1 MIYVDKI
8 PWDEDPGQNFW
19 KYTRRPDPDF
29 YDYQKI
35 KKRSK
40 LAKTVSYAVFTGG
53 RTIKFESSS
62 VKNAFIMGST
72 PEYQDIQ
79 NMEIVKGRYFTPQE
93 QRSGMSKL
101 ILGHIMAEELFG
113 NKEPVGKYVKIFGQK
128 FQVLGVLKEEGDSAF
143 NFINFDEVVWI
154 PYNTARRFLNV
165 GKKSPIGRM
174 LNIKANEGVDLEDL
188 KGEATGI
195 LRGHRR
201 LKPTEEDNF
210 ALNELSALTSVLDN
224 VFGVLN
230 GVGIVI
236 GGFSLIV
243 GMFSVANIMFVS
255 EGKNQY
261 YWDKKSLRS

>member
-1 MIYVDKI
+1 M
-8 PWDEDPGQNFW
+8 
-19 KYTRRPDPDF
+19 
-29 YDYQKI
+29 
-35 KKRSK
+35 
-40 LAKTVSYAVFTGG
+40 
-53 RTIKFESSS
+53 
-62 VKNAFIMGST
+62 
-72 PEYQDIQ
+72 
-79 NMEIVKGRYFTPQE
+79 
-93 QRSGMSKL
+93 
-101 ILGHIMAEELFG
+101 
-113 NKEPVGKYVKIFGQK
+113 
-128 FQVLGVLKEEGDSAF
+128 GVLKEEGDSAF

-165 GKKSPIGRM
+165 GKKSRIGRM

-188 KGEATGI
+188 KGETTGI

-201 LKPTEEDNF
+201 LKPTEDDNF

-255 EGKNQY
+255 VKERTNIIGIKKALGA
-261 YWDKKSLRS
+261 KKSIILLEFLIEAIILCIIGGAIGILLVYILILVATHVFDLMMSLTFGNLMLGFIVSIIVGIISGIIPAYLAARLDPVEAMRG